1 MQFTATPW
9 LSLGVRDTVTDCASA
24 SEASPV
30 YQVLH
35 GRGARPTSVRY
46 PKSTATPALP
56 MPSFNGVAGM
66 AVAAGIHH
74 DDLRHS
80 TTITPSSAPWFSQR
94 VRQRP
99 DFVHGIA
106 RVSSGTVCAA
116 ASAVSVG
123 RKNQSTSSDTT
134 THHTSQH
141 GHGHGAGAPGGSVL
155 LSAACS
161 HDATR
166 ASSVGAA
173 VLVEAAAAVE
183 AARAHQAASFN
194 TTTFNTRPCS
204 CSGSSA
210 PFFAKAACVCTVC
223 GSSRHEESRCFISQG
238 VPANVRMRA
247 DKVVELC
254 RLHDLCVR
262 GAFDWR
268 TTPTS
273 LAWML
278 RLRVRHAV
286 PASRG
291 PNLDPSPD
299 DPHDLHGP
307 GGLAQANHCGCEMC
321 CPDNPHCEVYTPD
334 CDPDGLHDP
343 HDLHGPGGLAQ
354 ANHCGCEVCCPDN
367 PHCEVCAPDCDCEL
381 CCRPNLDL
389 SLDGESGGSD
399 GGEGYSSALEDG
411 GMQVDLWHELPP
423 GARIPPERIT
433 PAVARARWRSRLGE
447 RVPARKHARKL
458 AGARPMRPV

>member
-1 MQFTATPW
+1 M
-9 LSLGVRDTVTDCASA
+9 TDCASA

-141 GHGHGAGAPGGSVL
+141 GHGAGAPGGSVL
-155 LSAACS
+155 LSRAACS
-161 HDATR
+161 HDAIR

-183 AARAHQAASFN
+183 AALKFRANTYRRQHIKHRASGVVAISHIDAYGEPDKKKN
-194 TTTFNTRPCS
+194 
-204 CSGSSA
+204 
-210 PFFAKAACVCTVC
+210 
-223 GSSRHEESRCFISQG
+223 RHSLPRHC
-238 VPANVRMRA
+238 N
-247 DKVVELC
+247 
-254 RLHDLCVR
+254 
-262 GAFDWR
+262 R
-268 TTPTS
+268 THF
-273 LAWML
+273 L
-278 RLRVRHAV
+278 
-286 PASRG
+286 
-291 PNLDPSPD
+291 
-299 DPHDLHGP
+299 
-307 GGLAQANHCGCEMC
+307 
-321 CPDNPHCEVYTPD
+321 
-334 CDPDGLHDP
+334 
-343 HDLHGPGGLAQ
+343 
-354 ANHCGCEVCCPDN
+354 
-367 PHCEVCAPDCDCEL
+367 
-381 CCRPNLDL
+381 
-389 SLDGESGGSD
+389 
-399 GGEGYSSALEDG
+399 
-411 GMQVDLWHELPP
+411 
-423 GARIPPERIT
+423 
-433 PAVARARWRSRLGE
+433 
-447 RVPARKHARKL
+447 
-458 AGARPMRPV
+458 